1 MALTTPQNLPA
12 GDATLATDTATV
24 LTNRALLAQLAAGQW
39 LPYAPESRGR
49 AHGARPGDLDLD
61 QQGRPRPGR
70 PVPTNRH
77 QQRLA
82 VAPTNPLHARER
94 A

>member
-39 LPYAPESRGR
+39 LPYAPEELVAALTELAQEIWTLINRADPVLGGLSRPIATSSAWR
-49 AHGARPGDLDLD
+49 
-61 QQGRPRPGR
+61 
-70 PVPTNRH
+70 
-77 QQRLA
+77 
-82 VAPTNPLHARER
+82 
-94 A
+94 